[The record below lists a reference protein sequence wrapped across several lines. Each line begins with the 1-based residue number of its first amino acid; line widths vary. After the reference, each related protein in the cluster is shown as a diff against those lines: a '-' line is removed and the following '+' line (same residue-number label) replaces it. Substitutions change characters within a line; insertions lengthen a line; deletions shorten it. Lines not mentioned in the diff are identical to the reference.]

1 MVDITANISS
11 LDVDKLK
18 KQSTIKRNARNVQ
31 ETGAKTA
38 TGENKEIFKPQDFY
52 SSDYDAA
59 EEKYKNDDL
68 IYQTSEISNI
78 GALIET
84 GALEQED
91 EVNEANETEK
101 QQKARRCISA
111 YQGTDGLK

>member
-52 SSDYDAA
+52 SENYDAA

-91 EVNEANETEK
+91 EINETEK
-101 QQKARRCISA
+101 QQKAKRCISA